1 MLKPFFIALQ
11 FLTRLPIPIYF
22 ETGSAGNG
30 RQLGRSVLY
39 YPLVGLVVGGLLAT
53 LQHILSTY
61 TLGSAY
67 TVVHAAIILM
77 VWVGLTGALHLDG
90 LADSADAW
98 LGGLGDRDRTL
109 AIMKDPYSGPA
120 GVTAIVLVLILKF
133 AALSQ
138 LTGQDWQYLLIAP
151 MLGRTAVVVLF
162 LTTPYVRQG
171 GIGSFQVHYLPKGAA
186 WLVVIGALGLAAWLT
201 GDRVIWVMLAVIIVW
216 LWLRHRMISRI
227 GGTTGD
233 TAGSMV
239 EIIETVG
246 LVMLVI

>member
-1 MLKPFFIALQ
+1 MLKPFVIALQ

-22 ETGSAGNG
+22 ETGSEGNG

-53 LQHILSTY
+53 LQYLLSTY
-61 TLGSAY
+61 TPGSAY

-77 VWVGLTGALHLDG
+77 VWIGLTGALHLDG

-138 LTGQDWQYLLIAP
+138 LTGQDWEYLLITP

-171 GIGSFQVHYLPKGAA
+171 GIGYFQVRYLPKAAA
-186 WLVVIGALGLAAWLT
+186 WLVVISALGLVALFA
-201 GDRVIWVMLAVIIVW
+201 GDRVIWVMLAVTAVW
-216 LWLRHRMISRI
+216 FWLRYRMISRI